1 MKIVSK
7 ACAMWKRRLYPYLA
21 ISVVLGSVMAASP
34 ALSQG
39 GVDPIGKLKK
49 TATFDRAQRVDV
61 GKSSK
66 GNVVCFTEDY
76 DAGDAEFYVG
86 MSADG
91 AFIRA
96 EFGRAL
102 PKVPLPKPPLR
113 IFAGKGLTK
122 LIDGDEKYTGEY
134 APLQG
139 GAVIYS
145 GAVDYVP
152 LLDTIYGEG
161 YVLVIKGDAKSF
173 LETVARAR
181 EEFIVVQ
188 SISEPKDVDAS
199 AIYRFKAST
208 ISALLACAKKHIQ

>member
-1 MKIVSK
+1 M
-7 ACAMWKRRLYPYLA
+7 RRKWFRPYLA

-34 ALSQG
+34 ARPQG
-39 GVDPIGKLKK
+39 GVDPIGELKK
-49 TATFDRAQRVDV
+49 TSTFDRAQRIDV

-66 GNVVCFTEDY
+66 GKVVCFTEDY
-76 DAGDAEFYVG
+76 DAGDAELYVG

-96 EFGRAL
+96 EFGRSL

-113 IFAGKGLTK
+113 IFAGKDGTK
-122 LIDGDEKYTGEY
+122 LVDGDMKSTGEY

-152 LLDTIYGEG
+152 LLDTKYGG
-161 YVLVIKGDAKSF
+161 GFVLVAKGEAKSF
-173 LETVARAR
+173 LEMVARAR
-181 EEFIVVQ
+181 GEFIVVQ
-188 SISEPKDVDAS
+188 SISEPKDVDAA

-208 ISALLACAKKHIQ
+208 ISALLSCAKKHIQ